1 LGIEPLTD
9 LKKPRLWFSIAYVVL
24 ALVGV
29 FSLIPS
35 PDIGVSDKSLHFIT
49 YFMLSAG
56 FSTLVRFNRSM
67 MLVVIGLIG
76 YGVLLE
82 FLQGMTEYRF
92 METYDMLAN
101 SAGVLC
107 GLVVRLSFL
116 PEWFRKIE
124 LLLFKT

>member
-1 LGIEPLTD
+1 MQTKPLTD

-67 MLVVIGLIG
+67 ILVIVGLIG
-76 YGVLLE
+76 YGILLE

-92 METYDMLAN
+92 MESYDMLAN
-101 SAGVLC
+101 SAGVIC
-107 GLVVRLSFL
+107 GLIVRLSFV

-124 LLLFKT
+124 LQLFKT